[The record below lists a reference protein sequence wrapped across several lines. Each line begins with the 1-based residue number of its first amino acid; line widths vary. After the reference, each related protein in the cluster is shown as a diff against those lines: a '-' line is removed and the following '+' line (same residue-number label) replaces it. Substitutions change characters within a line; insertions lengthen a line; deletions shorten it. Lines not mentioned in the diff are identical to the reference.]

1 MSPILV
7 PVMALAISMVV
18 IPLMRRLAPAL
29 GFLDK
34 PSPRKVHTTPTAR
47 VGGWGIVLGALVPIA
62 FGLGLADPL
71 VQSYVAGGLILWAF
85 GSWDDSRELSPY
97 VKLLGQCLAAA
108 VVVLHGGLVLE
119 RVPFLD
125 PVPLPGWLAAPLSL
139 MALVAMINAM
149 NLSDGLDGLAG
160 GEALLSLLAMVL
172 LAYLA
177 GDGRTVVTGLAVI
190 GSTIGFLRFNT
201 YPARLFM
208 GDSGSQ
214 FLGFTVG
221 VLALLLSQIA
231 NTALGA
237 AVPLLLLGLPA
248 VDLVAVVIQRTRERV
263 HWFRPT
269 RTHLHHRLLDLGFE
283 HREAVVVIYGVQ
295 ALFVLTGV
303 ALRYASDALTVLVYL
318 VYCAGAFAVVLRLS
332 QKGWQAG
339 NLARATGLR
348 RAVGLVR
355 ETRYCRSLALGFLGA
370 AVPVFLVAE
379 GLMTASVPRDIALMS
394 AVLLPVLL
402 IELALRSTVNS
413 VTLRGVVYATITFV
427 LYLALSG
434 GPEAGGVARADWP
447 LHSAAFFGAVAVAV
461 AMALRCGR
469 NGSFQTTPM
478 DYLVVLVVVL
488 LGFLPTER
496 FGEVPVN
503 ELVIKAIIMLYAC
516 EIFLHEARRRWNT
529 VSLGSLAA
537 LGIIAARGLL

>member
-1 MSPILV
+1 MNPILV

-18 IPLMRRLAPAL
+18 IPLMLRLAPAL

-47 VGGWGIVLGALVPIA
+47 VGGWGIVLGALVPVA
-62 FGLGLADPL
+62 FALGLGDPL
-71 VQSYVAGGLILWAF
+71 VQSYVAGGLILWTF
-85 GSWDDSRELSPY
+85 GSWDDSREISPY

-108 VVVLHGGLVLE
+108 VVVFHSGLVLE

-125 PVPLPGWLAAPLSL
+125 PTPLPGWVGGPLTL

-172 LAYLA
+172 LGYLA
-177 GDGRTVVTGLAVI
+177 GGERTVVIGLAAI
-190 GSTIGFLRFNT
+190 GSTLGFLRFNT
-201 YPARLFM
+201 HPARLFM

-221 VLALLLSQIA
+221 VLALLLSQVA

-263 HWFRPT
+263 HWFYPT

-283 HREAVVVIYGVQ
+283 HREAVVIIYAAQ

-303 ALRYASDALTVLVYL
+303 ALRYASDLLTVLVYGA
-318 VYCAGAFAVVLRLS
+318 YCVAVFAAVLWLQRR
-332 QKGWQAG
+332 GWQAG
-339 NLARATGLR
+339 HPAGGSGLR
-348 RAVGLVR
+348 RAVGAMQ
-355 ETRYCRSLALGFLGA
+355 ENRYCRSLSLGFLGA
-370 AVPVFLVAE
+370 AVPLFLAVE
-379 GLMTASVPRDIALMS
+379 GLMAASVPRDIALMA

-402 IELALRSTVNS
+402 IELVLRGTLNS
-413 VTLRGVVYATITFV
+413 VTLRGVVYATMTFV
-427 LYLALSG
+427 IYLSLSSEPGAGAL
-434 GPEAGGVARADWP
+434 ARADWP
-447 LHSAAFFGAVAVAV
+447 LHAAAFFGAVAVAV

-478 DYLVVLVVVL
+478 DYLVALVVLVL
-488 LGFLPTER
+488 AFLPTER

-516 EIFLHEARRRWNT
+516 EIFLHEARRRWNG